1 MKQSMKKAL
10 SAAMAAAMMAGAFAG
25 CSSNKEESASA
36 SGFLIGASGPLT
48 GEYASYGTSVQ
59 NGAQLAVKAINAN
72 GGLNGITFSFEMKD
86 DQGDPEKAQNGFN
99 SLYGSGMKASI
110 GSVTSGACIA
120 FATAAKENDVFVIT
134 PSSSDAK
141 VIAVGDNVFRV
152 CFGDPD
158 QGKIA
163 AEELSQNYQK
173 IGALYDTSI
182 DYSKGI
188 YEAFEAEMAAL
199 GKVKDTDYVAI
210 GYPEDTSDFSTY
222 VDQLQ
227 SAGCDVLFLPIY
239 YEAAG
244 LIAKAAAQKN
254 YNVPIFG
261 SDGLDGVKDQIDSSV
276 SATISYITPFDVNSS
291 DEAVSK
297 FVQDYKDSYGSQPDQ
312 FAADGYDAIMV
323 IYEAMKK
330 ADVKD
335 ATISAADLNKILV
348 ETITAE
354 DFSYSGLSGS
364 NMKWDASGACAKEPF
379 IVEVSR

>member
-1 MKQSMKKAL
+1 MKNTTKKAL
-10 SAAMAAAMMAGAFAG
+10 SAAMAVAMMAGMMSG
-25 CSSNKEESASA
+25 CSKDQQSK
-36 SGFLIGASGPLT
+36 GDTYLIGASGPLT

-59 NGAQLAVKAINAN
+59 NGAQLAVKAINAA
-72 GGLNGITFSFEMKD
+72 GGLNGVNFSFEMKD

-99 SLYGSGMKASI
+99 SLYGAGMKASI
-110 GSVTSGACIA
+110 GSVTSGACVA

-188 YEAFEAEMAAL
+188 FEAFEAELQAQ

-222 VDQLQ
+222 IDQLQ
-227 SAGCDVLFLPIY
+227 SAGCDVVFLPIY

-261 SDGLDGVKDQIDSSV
+261 SDGLDGVKSQIDETV
-276 SATISYITPFDVNSS
+276 TAPISYITPFDSASS
-291 DEAVSK
+291 NEAVSK
-297 FVQDYKDSYGSQPDQ
+297 FVKDYQDSYGAEPDQ
-312 FAADGYDAIMV
+312 FAADGYDAVMV
-323 IYEAMKK
+323 IYEAMKQ
-330 ADVKD
+330 AGVKD
-335 ATISAADLNKILV
+335 ASISPAELNKILV
-348 ETITAE
+348 ETITSA
-354 DFSYSGLSGS
+354 DFSYSGLTGS

-379 IVEVSR
+379 IVEVTR

>member
-1 MKQSMKKAL
+1 MKTTMKKAL
-10 SAAMAAAMMAGAFAG
+10 SAAMAVAMMAGVMGG
-25 CSSNKEESASA
+25 CSNKNETKSDTY
-36 SGFLIGASGPLT
+36 FIGASGPLT

-59 NGAQLAVKAINAN
+59 NGAQLAVKAINAA
-72 GGLNGITFSFEMKD
+72 GGLNGVNFSFEMKD

-99 SLYGSGMKASI
+99 SLYGAGMKASI

-120 FATAAKENDVFVIT
+120 FATAAKENNVFVIT

-163 AEELSQNYQK
+163 AEELCQSYQK

-188 YEAFEAEMAAL
+188 FEAFEAELQAQ

-222 VDQLQ
+222 IDQLQ
-227 SAGCDVLFLPIY
+227 GAGCDVVFLPIY

-276 SATISYITPFDVNSS
+276 TATISYITPFDSASS
-291 DEAVSK
+291 NEAVSK
-297 FVQDYKDSYGSQPDQ
+297 FVKDYKDSYGAEPDQ
-312 FAADGYDAIMV
+312 FAADGYDAVMV
-323 IYEAMKK
+323 IYEAMKQ
-330 ADVKD
+330 AGVKD
-335 ATISAADLNKILV
+335 ASISPADLNKILV
-348 ETITAE
+348 ETITSA
-354 DFSYSGLSGS
+354 DFSYSGLTGS

-379 IVEVSR
+379 IVEVTR